1 MTQETALAIK
11 QSNTIIR
18 SFDDAERAAAAM
30 AKSGYFSDSRDA
42 AQAVVKIL
50 AGQEMGFGAFAAM
63 SGIHIIQGRPA
74 IGANLMAAAVKR
86 SGRYNYRVTEMTDKV
101 CTIKFYEH
109 GEEIGVSSF
118 TLEDAKKAGTKNLDK
133 FPRNMLFAR
142 AMSNGVRWY
151 CPDVFSGATVYT
163 PEELGAEVDEEGNM
177 INGQFTDAPAPKK
190 TVPPPT
196 RSAEEIIE
204 DMGYYPQPAA
214 VAAAV
219 EQGGEVRET
228 KQEQPAAPKP
238 PARTTGSKQRKQFDP
253 KALRNMLLRAAEEKY
268 LNYPCSPENRQ
279 AVVGCLNHILG
290 GDAPRKELIKYLTG
304 ISSTKELSDAYM
316 LALHGWLKPS
326 YDENLAAFIATDEV
340 SVREAAATHRE
351 ALLAAGQQ
359 ELI

>member
-11 QSNTIIR
+11 GNTTIIR
-18 SFDDAERAAAAM
+18 SFDDASRAANAM
-30 AKSGYFSDSRDA
+30 AKSGYFNDSREA
-42 AQAVVKIL
+42 AQALVKIL
-50 AGQEMGFGAFAAM
+50 AGQVMGFGAFAAM

-74 IGANLMAAAVKR
+74 IGANLMAAAVKG

-118 TLEDAKKAGTKNLDK
+118 TVEDAKKAGTKNLDK

-151 CPDVFSGATVYT
+151 CPDVFSGSPVYT
-163 PEELGAEVDEEGNM
+163 PEELGADVDEEGNV

-204 DMGYYPQPAA
+204 DMGYDPQPAA

-219 EQGGEVRET
+219 EQGGEVRDER
-228 KQEQPAAPKP
+228 P
-238 PARTTGSKQRKQFDP
+238 PAQKSSKKQRKQFDP

-268 LNYPCSPENRQ
+268 LNYPCSPEGRQ

-290 GDAPRKELIKYLTG
+290 GDAPRKELLKYLTG